1 MSFLSSCN
9 TKQTADQSLKD
20 DSQRKTIIGTIA
32 HHQPY
37 MAEMMNEMIKNDSSK
52 QMMAQSMMSDPKMMT
67 MMMDNMM
74 TMTKNDSTM
83 SKMMMDRTMEMCDAD
98 ATKCNM
104 MMEPHAVAP
113 KRDEIHEGDVLLIM
127 KNCLAQ
133 LPPSMW

>member
-74 TMTKNDSTM
+74 TM
-83 SKMMMDRTMEMCDAD
+83 SKMDTSMFKLMLGKTMEMCDAD
-98 ATKCNM
+98 QSKCNM
-104 MMEPHAVAP
+104 MMGAMQPHPNVMRSMKGMHDMDMMP
-113 KRDEIHEGDVLLIM
+113 K
-127 KNCLAQ
+127 K
-133 LPPSMW
+133 